1 MSKKS
6 IPDHTSRCRNH
17 EPILLKNTAKNGGI
31 TVSTTNID
39 SDGIE
44 QENGLSTLMKL
55 PEATEIFGE
64 NFSFEI
70 KSIFTESL
78 EFNLRN
84 ETANV
89 LLDDATASSIGGI
102 YAWWMILRIIIHS
115 IITESPYRDQLLT

>member
-44 QENGLSTLMKL
+44 QENGLS
-55 PEATEIFGE
+55 
-64 NFSFEI
+64 

-115 IITESPYRDQLLT
+115 IMTESPYRDQLLT